1 MGRSQSDTNKTL
13 PVSVRLQPELNEQ
26 VSAIARALHRPKSW
40 VIEQALKD
48 FVAVQ
53 TWQMVA
59 IDEGIRAADAS
70 HVVAHDEVAKWVNSW
85 DKPDELPMPVC
96 K

>member
-1 MGRSQSDTNKTL
+1 MTYTRSDTNKTL

-26 VSAIARALHRPKSW
+26 VSAIAQALHRPKSW
-40 VIEQALKD
+40 VIEQALKE

-53 TWQMVA
+53 TWQLAV
-59 IDEGIRAADAS
+59 IDEGIRAADAGR
-70 HVVAHDEVAKWVNSW
+70 VVEHDEVAKWVSSW
-85 DKPDELPMPVC
+85 DKSYELPMPVC

>member
-1 MGRSQSDTNKTL
+1 MTHTRSDTNKTL

-26 VSAIARALHRPKSW
+26 VSAIAQALHRPKSW
-40 VIEQALKD
+40 VIEQALKE

-53 TWQMVA
+53 TWQLAV
-59 IDEGIRAADAS
+59 IDEGIRAADAGR
-70 HVVAHDEVAKWVNSW
+70 VVEHDEVAKWVSSW
-85 DKPDELPMPVC
+85 DKPYELPMPVC